1 MDKCFVLIS
10 IRISRQERASTISRR
25 KFGWTV
31 DPAEAFEATNKSAA
45 EPSDGRL
52 RTKFCEVGIQ
62 QVFAA
67 VEGAPSKRRRF
78 GCEQTQFS
86 ILK

>member
-1 MDKCFVLIS
+1 MDKFFVLIS
-10 IRISRQERASTISRR
+10 IRISRQERASGTISRR
-25 KFGWTV
+25 KFGWTA

-45 EPSDGRL
+45 EPSDDRL
-52 RTKFCEVGIQ
+52 RVKFCEVGIQ

-78 GCEQTQFS
+78 GCEQTQF
-86 ILK
+86 